1 VLLVNLAIVLYMLML
16 RLQAAAQKSAKAHHP
31 SG

>member
-1 VLLVNLAIVLYMLML
+1 VLYMLML
-16 RLQAAAQKSAKAHHP
+16 RLQAAARQRAKAHHP